1 MQLYDVIGGYTLDV
15 HYGRHKVVRGTYTV
29 RFHDTFSVV
38 QYGFGSLFSIR
49 VSAHLVS
56 HLESNQFD
64 QFQEFYV

>member
-15 HYGRHKVVRGTYTV
+15 HYGRHKVV
-29 RFHDTFSVV
+29 HSTFSVV
-38 QYGFGSLFSIR
+38 FVQLQYGFGSLFSIR